1 MTHVALERRLTIE
14 LVPPSAPAA
23 SFAEDVRR
31 GLTSQPK
38 WLSCRFFYDRQGS
51 RLFEQICDLPEY
63 YLTRAEDEILA
74 RHAAEMVATVP
85 AGAALV
91 ELGSGSAA
99 KTRHLIAALLRRRET
114 LRYTPID
121 IARDALEESARRLR
135 DEFAALEIH
144 ALCGEYRDGLHRL
157 DALRRTDGTDGLG
170 RPQLILWLGSSVG
183 NFERPRA
190 AAFLSQ
196 VRATMGPADRLL
208 VGFDLRKARAV
219 LEPAYDDARGLTAR
233 FNKNLL
239 ARINRELG
247 GHFDL
252 SLFDHLAVY
261 DEDAG
266 RIRMSLVSRRDQV
279 APIAALELHV
289 PLAAGEAIHTEN
301 SYKYSLPGDSG
312 PGGGGGP
319 GGGASVA
326 GRGPALLRE
335 PLPPRRPD
343 TWLGRLCRC
352 ATRSIRTVSPVG

>member
-14 LVPPSAPAA
+14 LVPPSRPAA

-63 YLTRAEDEILA
+63 YLTRAEDGILT
-74 RHAAEMVATVP
+74 RHAEEIVATVP

-99 KTRHLIAALLRRRET
+99 KTRRLIAALLRRQGT
-114 LRYTPID
+114 LRYTPLD

-135 DEFAALEIH
+135 EEFAALEIH
-144 ALCGEYRDGLHRL
+144 ALCGEYRDGLRRL
-157 DALRRTDGTDGLG
+157 NDLRRTDGLDQS
-170 RPQLILWLGSSVG
+170 QLILWLGSSVG
-183 NFERPRA
+183 NLERPRA
-190 AAFLSQ
+190 AVFLSQ
-196 VRATMGPADRLL
+196 VRATMAPADRLL

-219 LEPAYDDARGLTAR
+219 LEPAYDDARGVTAR

-239 ARINRELG
+239 DRINRELG
-247 GHFDL
+247 GRFDL
-252 SLFDHLAVY
+252 RAFDHRAVY

-279 APIAALELHV
+279 APIAALGLHV
-289 PLAAGEAIHTEN
+289 PLAAGEAIHTED
-301 SYKYSLPGDSG
+301 SYKYSVPEIRALAEAAGLEVERQWLDEGRRFCESLFRPAGPTPG
-312 PGGGGGP
+312 
-319 GGGASVA
+319 
-326 GRGPALLRE
+326 
-335 PLPPRRPD
+335 
-343 TWLGRLCRC
+343 
-352 ATRSIRTVSPVG
+352 

>member
-1 MTHVALERRLTIE
+1 MTRVALEGRFTIE

-23 SFAEDVRR
+23 SFAADVRR

-63 YLTRAEDEILA
+63 YLTRAEDGILA
-74 RHAAEMVATVP
+74 RHAEGIVATVP

-91 ELGSGSAA
+91 ELGSGSGA
-99 KTRHLIAALLRRRET
+99 KTRHLIAALLRRQGS

-121 IARDALEESARRLR
+121 IARDALEESAHRLH
-135 DEFAALEIH
+135 DEFAALEVH
-144 ALCGEYRDGLHRL
+144 ALCGEYRDGLRRL
-157 DALRRTDGTDGLG
+157 DALRRTGGPD

-196 VRATMGPADRLL
+196 VRATMGPDDRLL

-219 LEPAYDDARGLTAR
+219 LEPAYDDARGVTAR

-239 ARINRELG
+239 ARVNRELG

-252 SLFDHLAVY
+252 SQFDHLAVY

-279 APIAALELHV
+279 ALIASLGLRV
-289 PLAAGEAIHTEN
+289 PLAAGEAIHTED
-301 SYKYSLPGDSG
+301 SYKYSLPEI
-312 PGGGGGP
+312 
-319 GGGASVA
+319 GALAEAA
-326 GRGPALLRE
+326 GLEVERQWLDEGRRFCESLFRPA
-335 PLPPRRPD
+335 
-343 TWLGRLCRC
+343 G
-352 ATRSIRTVSPVG
+352 ATRG